1 MFILLVMLIF
11 PAYGQKNKDKP
22 MDDKQ
27 QIEQLYEHMYRA
39 MVEKDT
45 TTLDRVH
52 APEFVLVHMTG
63 MRRSK
68 QAYIRAIVDGTLN
81 YYSVEHEQ
89 MDISVNGDK
98 ATLKGRSR
106 VTAAVFGGGRHTWR
120 LQLTFQLVK
129 RDGSWL
135 FTESSASTY

>member
-1 MFILLVMLIF
+1 MLIF
-11 PAYGQKNKDKP
+11 PVYGQKNKDKS

-27 QIEQLYEHMYRA
+27 QIERLYEQMYRA

-52 APEFVLVHMTG
+52 APEFVLIHMTG
-63 MRRSK
+63 MRQSK
-68 QAYIRAIVDGTLN
+68 QAYIRAIADGTLN
-81 YYSVEHEQ
+81 YYSAEHEQ

-106 VTAAVFGGGRHTWR
+106 VTAVVFGGGRHTWR
-120 LQLTFQLVK
+120 LELTFQLVK
-129 RDGSWL
+129 RDTRWL
-135 FTESSASTY
+135 FTEARASTY